1 MDAFFEALLPI
12 VPLVVLVSL
21 RIGVALASL
30 PAPFGSV
37 APTQVRVALGL
48 VLAVTITLPRLSDA
62 SAIVLD
68 PFWLAGAALSEA
80 LVGATIGL
88 SARLCLAAA
97 EIAGEVVGG
106 SIGLGFAQ
114 QVDPSSGHEVAATAR
129 VLEMLAVLTFF
140 AARGHHAVIAALA
153 ESLVLVPP
161 GAGVSDVVRAHGLEL
176 GTGLVAAGLRIAS
189 PVLGTMLV
197 VQLAIAITSRAAPR
211 LQVFSI
217 SFALAASVG
226 LLTLVVSMTAISEAI
241 THEVNTLPAALLEIL
256 GGS

>member
-1 MDAFFEALLPI
+1 
-12 VPLVVLVSL
+12 
-21 RIGVALASL
+21 
-30 PAPFGSV
+30 
-37 APTQVRVALGL
+37 
-48 VLAVTITLPRLSDA
+48 
-62 SAIVLD
+62 
-68 PFWLAGAALSEA
+68 
-80 LVGATIGL
+80 
-88 SARLCLAAA
+88 
-97 EIAGEVVGG
+97 
-106 SIGLGFAQ
+106 
-114 QVDPSSGHEVAATAR
+114 
-129 VLEMLAVLTFF
+129 MLAVLTFF

>member
-12 VPLVVLVSL
+12 VPLVVLVSI

-30 PAPFGSV
+30 PAPLGSV
-37 APTQVRVALGL
+37 APTQVRAALGL
-48 VLAVTITLPRLSDA
+48 MLAITITLPRLSDA
-62 SAIVLD
+62 AEILLD

-88 SARLCLAAA
+88 TARLCLAAA
-97 EIAGEVVGG
+97 EIAGEIVGG

-161 GAGVSDVVRAHGLEL
+161 GAGVGEAVQAHGLE
-176 GTGLVAAGLRIAS
+176 
-189 PVLGTMLV
+189 LGTMLV
-197 VQLAIAITSRAAPR
+197 VQLALAITSRAAPR

-241 THEVNTLPAALLEIL
+241 TREVHALPAQLLEIL
-256 GGS
+256 GSS

>member
-1 MDAFFEALLPI
+1 MKAFLEALLPL

-21 RIGVALASL
+21 RIGIALASL
-30 PAPFGSV
+30 PAPLGSV
-37 APTQVRVALGL
+37 APTPVRAAFGL
-48 VLAVTITLPRLSDA
+48 MLAIAITLPRA
-62 SAIVLD
+62 SYAEAILLE
-68 PFWLAGAALSEA
+68 PFWLAGAALSEV

-129 VLEMLAVLTFF
+129 VLEMLAVMTFF
-140 AARGHHAVIAALA
+140 AGHGHHAVIAALA

-161 GAGVSDVVRAHGLEL
+161 GAGVSEAIQAHGLEL

-217 SFALAASVG
+217 SFAMAASVG

-241 THEVNTLPAALLEIL
+241 TRQLNTLPSTLLEIL
-256 GGS
+256 APS